1 VASDLGSIR
10 GAYLD
15 EIRAGR
21 RDRALDLVVGPV
33 ERDEID
39 LPTFYDEVLGP
50 VAAKV
55 GDLWHAGTMS
65 VAEEHLATTVN
76 RAARLRAVAH
86 FQPARPN
93 GRHLLLACAPEEQHE
108 LGLLMAADV
117 LELAGYSATVLGART
132 PARDLAAMALALE
145 VDAVVVSCSSPLTIT
160 GLLESV
166 QQVHAHG
173 IRVLVGGRAVRDYP
187 AVAIAAGAD
196 ATCVA
201 TGDVVDAV
209 DALLSS

>member
-1 VASDLGSIR
+1 VADLGSLR
-10 GAYLD
+10 GDYLE

-21 RDRALDLVVGPV
+21 RDRALELVVGPV

-39 LPTFYDEVLGP
+39 LATFYDEVLGP
-50 VAAKV
+50 VAARV
-55 GDLWHAGTMS
+55 GDLWHAGQMS

-86 FQPARPN
+86 FRARPSN
-93 GRHLLLACAPEEQHE
+93 GRSLLLACAPDEHHE

-117 LELAGYSATVLGART
+117 LELAGYSTTVLGART
-132 PARDLAAMALALE
+132 PARDLAAMAAALA
-145 VDAVVVSCSSPLTIT
+145 VDAAIVSCSSPLTIT
-160 GLLESV
+160 GLMESV
-166 QQVHAHG
+166 ERVHAHG

-187 AVAIAAGAD
+187 AVAEAAGAD
-196 ATCVA
+196 AACVA
-201 TGDVVDAV
+201 TADVVAAV

>member
-1 VASDLGSIR
+1 VAPDLGSIR
-10 GAYLD
+10 GAYLE
-15 EIRAGR
+15 EIRSGR
-21 RDRALDLVVGPV
+21 RERALDVVAGPV
-33 ERDEID
+33 ERGEID
-39 LPTFYDEVLGP
+39 LATFYDEVLGP

-55 GDLWHAGTMS
+55 GDLWHAGLMS

-86 FQPARPN
+86 FDPEPPN
-93 GRHLLLACAPEEQHE
+93 GKRLLLACAPEEQHE
-108 LGLLMAADV
+108 LGLLMASDV
-117 LELAGYSATVLGART
+117 LELAGYATTVLGART
-132 PARDLAAMALALE
+132 PARDLAAMAEALE
-145 VDAVVVSCSSPLTIT
+145 IDAVVVSCSSPLTIT
-160 GLLESV
+160 GLMESV
-166 QQVHAHG
+166 EKVHGHG

-201 TGDVVDAV
+201 TADVVAAV